1 MEGSTGAGRWLPP
14 LPAAQGA
21 REAFRRTGRTGLD
34 PGTRTIGRPVTCV
47 STARRARIRHH
58 LGGPYFALDSLAY
71 ARCPTYKPRHESQP
85 LAYAKYGKLVDGFP
99 LAGRRV
105 QSPPAVGP
113 GGPSFSRVTRE
124 RSLLRALPRPPR
136 AASALSETRHRP
148 VGALG
153 LGVLGPTG
161 YCATLGDAATDR
173 VPGRATRSAALWSSF
188 GTSRGRPWRGSST
201 ARAMLCST
209 DSRAAL
215 ASTAIGAAMA
225 VVAALRLWTA
235 RGARGQ
241 RPSVLC
247 EIRSQLRSL

>member
-1 MEGSTGAGRWLPP
+1 VAAPTSGSPGG
-14 LPAAQGA
+14 QGSV
-21 REAFRRTGRTGLD
+21 RRTGRTGLD

-47 STARRARIRHH
+47 STVRRARIRHH

-85 LAYAKYGKLVDGFP
+85 LAYAKYGKLVDGISTRRQARAISASGRARRAVLLP
-99 LAGRRV
+99 RHTREVAASSLAAPTKSRVRVVRDPPPARRCARAGRPR
-105 QSPPAVGP
+105 AD
-113 GGPSFSRVTRE
+113 R
-124 RSLLRALPRPPR
+124 LLRYPRRCCDRPR
-136 AASALSETRHRP
+136 AGSRH
-148 VGALG
+148 
-153 LGVLGPTG
+153 
-161 YCATLGDAATDR
+161 TLG
-173 VPGRATRSAALWSSF
+173 GMWSSF

-209 DSRAAL
+209 DSTAAL